1 MIYKEKQI
9 LELTESL
16 VTVNKDDISISL
28 KSNRKHKIL
37 QVMDGAPKKL
47 VYTPDTQQ
55 YSFFKL
61 VYYTQQLHKQLF
73 NDSDIQSA
81 SGHYQKPECLKLW
94 MFLPFFFFLEHRF
107 AKSLEGKKNSNR
119 ESPFIIK
126 NHLLRQLLV
135 YFLILQICK
144 HCPKM
149 PGVPQ

>member
-1 MIYKEKQI
+1 MIYKEK
-9 LELTESL
+9 SL
-16 VTVNKDDISISL
+16 VAVNKDDISISL

-61 VYYTQQLHKQLF
+61 VYYIQQLHKQLF
-73 NDSDIQSA
+73 NDSDIHSV
-81 SGHYQKPECLKLW
+81 SGHHQKSECLKLW
-94 MFLPFFFFLEHRF
+94 MFLPFFFRVPICKRF
-107 AKSLEGKKNSNR
+107 RGKKNSDT

-135 YFLILQICK
+135 YLLILQIHK
-144 HCPKM
+144 HCSKM

>member
-16 VTVNKDDISISL
+16 VAVNKDDISISL

-81 SGHYQKPECLKLW
+81 SGHYQKSECLKLW
-94 MFLPFFFFLEHRF
+94 MFLPFFFQSTDLQKVQRE
-107 AKSLEGKKNSNR
+107 KKNLIENLLSLSRIICSGNFW
-119 ESPFIIK
+119 FIS
-126 NHLLRQLLV
+126 
-135 YFLILQICK
+135 
-144 HCPKM
+144 
-149 PGVPQ
+149 

>member
-1 MIYKEKQI
+1 
-9 LELTESL
+9 
-16 VTVNKDDISISL
+16 
-28 KSNRKHKIL
+28 
-37 QVMDGAPKKL
+37 
-47 VYTPDTQQ
+47 
-55 YSFFKL
+55 
-61 VYYTQQLHKQLF
+61 
-73 NDSDIQSA
+73 
-81 SGHYQKPECLKLW
+81 

-149 PGVPQ
+149 PGVPQWRRHIVLTSTELKFWKLGQSDSWKVFLKDNFDGEGNGNPLQYSCLEKSMDRGVWQLKSMGLHDWACMHEGGGKWVGSNKVVELKKKKKKR